1 MKRFFYLLPLCGV
14 FALLLTG
21 CNVAKSEIEVDE
33 TILSSLP
40 DSVRQDALYRMIT
53 FVETA
58 NNTNLH
64 VIRSIYSDRFFTPLF
79 ISVLIAVSVLLL
91 VFMLLWAH
99 KRNQRMAY
107 ENLNRLLAKDA
118 SMLPS
123 SEILELLIP
132 YNTAYKR
139 KPYIWDATFVGIGIG
154 VFLLGIFV
162 GEESIGGLGAIIFFY
177 GLMRLLM
184 RLFLDRRERKSNT

>member
-1 MKRFFYLLPLCGV
+1 MLPLCGV

-33 TILSSLP
+33 AILSSLP

-53 FVETA
+53 FAEAA
-58 NNTNLH
+58 NDTNLR
-64 VIRSIYSDRFFTPLF
+64 VCRAIYTDHFFTPLF
-79 ISVLIAVSVLLL
+79 ISVLIAVSVLVL
-91 VFMLLWAH
+91 VFMLLRAH
-99 KRNQRMAY
+99 SRNQRMAY
-107 ENLNRLLAKDA
+107 ENLHRLLEKDA
-118 SMLPS
+118 STLPS
-123 SEILELLIP
+123 SKIIELFTP
-132 YNTAYKR
+132 YNMANKR

-162 GEESIGGLGAIIFFY
+162 GEESIGGIGAIIFFY